1 MKGIRA
7 TVVLLV
13 AAVALSLA
21 VTLAVAAPS
30 ALSPTRSAAAAEYC
44 PPGELDARQ
53 DAVDRA
59 QARVDK
65 AKATLAKYRAKQLKL
80 RAKVKNAKAR
90 AKLAKAQNK
99 AYALKVRN
107 LKAFK
112 KQLQAAEA
120 KLSRCA

>member
-1 MKGIRA
+1 MKGIRT

-13 AAVALSLA
+13 AAAALSLA

-30 ALSPTRSAAAAEYC
+30 ALSPTRSAATAEYC
-44 PPGELDARQ
+44 PAGGLDARQ
-53 DAVDRA
+53 AAVDRA
-59 QARVDK
+59 ETRL
-65 AKATLAKYRAKQLKL
+65 AKAQATLVKFRAKQLKA

-90 AKLAKAQNK
+90 AKLAKAQDK

-120 KLSRCA
+120 KLARCT